1 MRREELL
8 EKGYTEQQVSE
19 LLDMFHKNSANLTK
33 QNQDLASQLDT
44 ANNQIAGLK
53 QTAQEYDALKQ
64 SQMTDSEKLQA
75 KIKEIE
81 EREKNAAKLLS
92 ESQRTLNESKAK
104 VILSEIGGVSESVLK
119 SLVTDDE
126 QTTIQNATELL
137 NQFKSFKEQTINKTK
152 EELSSI
158 DIKPTPSNTNQDA
171 GAMDWEKFSA
181 LSDEEQIKFQ
191 EEHPDEFA
199 KL

>member
-181 LSDEEQIKFQ
+181 LSDEDQIKFQ